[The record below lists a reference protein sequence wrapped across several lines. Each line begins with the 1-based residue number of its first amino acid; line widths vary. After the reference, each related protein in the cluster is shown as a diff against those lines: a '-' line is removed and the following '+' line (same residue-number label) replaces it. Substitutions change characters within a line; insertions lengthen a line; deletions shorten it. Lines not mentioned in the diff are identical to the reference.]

1 MFKNP
6 GGSLKTYGKIVFIA
20 GVILSVFTGISIWIT
35 TIEKLGIWGFFI
47 GFFTIAAGIFFSYL
61 LTIFVIAFGELVENS
76 TAIRNMMEK
85 GQTMPDIPQKT
96 ENIPVKQPEV
106 KPYVQ
111 PQKIVDL
118 HKDSDTVAICPFCG
132 KDNKMN
138 ANFCRNCGK
147 KLE

>member
-1 MFKNP
+1 M
-6 GGSLKTYGKIVFIA
+6 
-20 GVILSVFTGISIWIT
+20 
-35 TIEKLGIWGFFI
+35 
-47 GFFTIAAGIFFSYL
+47 
-61 LTIFVIAFGELVENS
+61 IAFGELVENS

-106 KPYVQ
+106 KTYVQ